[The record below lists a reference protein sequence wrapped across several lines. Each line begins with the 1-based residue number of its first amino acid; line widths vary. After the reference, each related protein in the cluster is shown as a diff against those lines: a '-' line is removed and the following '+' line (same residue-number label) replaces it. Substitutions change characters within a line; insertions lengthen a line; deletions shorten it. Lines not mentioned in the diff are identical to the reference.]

1 MGTVFRVKV
10 LDPAFHIQGP
20 GSQVKGPWWRVP
32 GRRSHIKIPGPGLR
46 LWVLGARS
54 KVNSLRQRVPGPIYV
69 SRIPSLGPGSH
80 FLALCEA
87 FTPVVFYSIEEL
99 QQSIAPHII
108 ILTIIGKLTIYQKM
122 PIYTSKF
129 LTTLFEDGLFL
140 ENFQVNVFKSLTKM
154 TSEIKRK
161 KYADLMNSKRLV
173 SNHNSF
179 KGVTRL

>member
-1 MGTVFRVKV
+1 M
-10 LDPAFHIQGP
+10 
-20 GSQVKGPWWRVP
+20 
-32 GRRSHIKIPGPGLR
+32 
-46 LWVLGARS
+46 
-54 KVNSLRQRVPGPIYV
+54 
-69 SRIPSLGPGSH
+69 
-80 FLALCEA
+80 
-87 FTPVVFYSIEEL
+87 VFYSIEEL

-108 ILTIIGKLTIYQKM
+108 ILKIIGKLTIYQKM
-122 PIYTSKF
+122 PIYTIKF

-140 ENFQVNVFKSLTKM
+140 ENFQVNVFKSLTKV